1 MDIQENKEKIKL
13 QFDIIKR
20 TDGYISTTNNKAA
33 LLLAASGASL
43 TIFSN
48 KIGSFKGLFLG
59 SNLYNL
65 FFCVMVFLIGF
76 FIVLSV
82 VYSLRSIIPKMKSVN
97 KVHEA
102 SGSLVSFVFIGNL
115 NDVNEYFSKYNDE
128 DDEGLLRDMCAQSYI
143 LAGIAKE
150 KFLLFSDAVRYLK
163 YAYFCM
169 ICLCFS
175 KFVDF
180 ANGVLL

>member
-33 LLLAASGASL
+33 LLLTASGASL

-48 KIGSFKGLFLG
+48 KIDNFKNLFLA
-59 SNLYNL
+59 NDLYNL
-65 FFCVMVFLIGF
+65 FFCVMIFLTAF
-76 FIVLSV
+76 FIVVSV
-82 VYSLRSIIPKMKSVN
+82 YYSLRSIVPKMKAIN
-97 KVHEA
+97 KIQEA
-102 SGSLVSFVFIGNL
+102 NNSLVSFVFIGGFS
-115 NDVNEYFSKYNDE
+115 DPNEYFRQYNDE

-143 LAGIAKE
+143 LSGIAKE
-150 KFLLFSDAVRYLK
+150 KFLLFSNAVKYLK
-163 YAYFCM
+163 YAYICI
-169 ICLCFS
+169 ICLCIT